1 MDQKEGNRVG
11 LMETRDRDVN
21 MAAHSIQLY
30 DWRRGQIELV
40 SLDSQNGS
48 ENGKT

>member
-1 MDQKEGNRVG
+1 MQ
-11 LMETRDRDVN
+11 TRDRDVN
-21 MAAHSIQLY
+21 MAAHSIQLLLY

-48 ENGKT
+48 ENSET